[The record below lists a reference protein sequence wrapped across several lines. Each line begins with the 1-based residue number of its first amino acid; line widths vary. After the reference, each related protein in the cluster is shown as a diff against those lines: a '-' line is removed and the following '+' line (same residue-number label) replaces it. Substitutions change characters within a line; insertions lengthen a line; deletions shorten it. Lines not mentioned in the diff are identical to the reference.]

1 MHDRDE
7 ERRLLESEIERR
19 LAEFFAELR
28 EEFERLRLES
38 DGRWAG
44 FASRFEKRITGIVPE
59 ELFPE
64 REEPSAP
71 GQLSIAAARELDGAA
86 NQVEILHRLLEAC
99 RRQASR
105 AILLVLK
112 NGAWTVWKAS
122 GFAGGVS
129 AQEAVRQVT
138 LPATAEGPLARVL
151 AGTPCRLAAANEVSA
166 RLSCEDAADAVVV
179 PMTIRDKVSGAVY
192 ADAARGEEYRFDPEA
207 IALLTY
213 LAGLL
218 IERLPARKLRPSPT
232 LKEIEH
238 PGAPPQAP
246 SSTAE
251 YETRMLSLWQEPAD
265 AVREEQPQPSVASV
279 REATPGTAAGTRRL
293 TGPLAPPDEEEQ
305 LQPSVASVREA
316 APGTAAGTRRLTGPL
331 APPDED
337 EQHAEARRFAE
348 LLVSEIKLYN
358 ERAVRE
364 GREQGNLYKRLKEEI
379 DLSRQMYEQRIPE
392 AVRAGSDFLQEELVR
407 ILADGR
413 PEALGM

>member
-19 LAEFFAELR
+19 VSKIFAELR
-28 EEFERLRLES
+28 DEFEHLRLES

-44 FASRFEKRITGIVPE
+44 FASRFEQRIADIVPE
-59 ELFPE
+59 ELLPA
-64 REEPSAP
+64 REEPSEA
-71 GQLSIAAARELDGAA
+71 GQLPIASARELDEAA
-86 NQVEILHRLLEAC
+86 TQVEILHRLLEAC
-99 RRQASR
+99 RRYASR
-105 AILLVLK
+105 AILLVVK
-112 NGAWTVWKAS
+112 NGAWIVWKAS

-129 AQEAVRQVT
+129 AQEAVRRVT
-138 LPATAEGPLARVL
+138 LPTAAEGPLARVL
-151 AGTPCRLAAANEVSA
+151 AGSPCRLPAANEVSA
-166 RLSCEDAADAVVV
+166 RLSCEDAEDAVVV
-179 PMTIRDKVSGAVY
+179 PMTIRDRVSGAVY
-192 ADAARGEEYRFDPEA
+192 ADAARGEEHRFDPEA

-238 PGAPPQAP
+238 AAAPPQAP
-246 SSTAE
+246 SATAE
-251 YETRMLSLWQEPAD
+251 YDTRMLSLWQEPAV

-279 REATPGTAAGTRRL
+279 RG
-293 TGPLAPPDEEEQ
+293 
-305 LQPSVASVREA
+305 A
-316 APGTAAGTRRLTGPL
+316 APETAAGTRRLTGPL

-337 EQHAEARRFAE
+337 EQRAEARRFAE

-358 ERAVRE
+358 EHAVRE

-379 DLSRQMYEQRIPE
+379 DLSRRLYEQRIPE
-392 AVRAGSDFLQEELVR
+392 TVRAGSDFLHEELVR

-413 PEALGM
+413 AEALGI

>member
-19 LAEFFAELR
+19 LAELFAELR
-28 EEFERLRLES
+28 DEFERLRLES

-44 FASRFEKRITGIVPE
+44 FTSRFEQRIAGIVPE
-59 ELFPE
+59 ELLPA
-64 REEPSAP
+64 REEPSER
-71 GQLSIAAARELDGAA
+71 GQLSIAAVRELDGAA
-86 NQVEILHRLLEAC
+86 TQVEILHRLLEAC

-112 NGAWTVWKAS
+112 NGAWAVWKAS
-122 GFAGGVS
+122 GFAGGLS
-129 AQEAVRQVT
+129 AQEAVRRVT
-138 LPATAEGPLARVL
+138 LPAAAEGPLARVL
-151 AGTPCRLAAANEVSA
+151 AGSSCRLAAANEVSA

-192 ADAARGEEYRFDPEA
+192 ADAVLGEEYRFDPEA

-218 IERLPARKLRPSPT
+218 IERVSARKLRPSPA
-232 LKEIEH
+232 LKEIERAA
-238 PGAPPQAP
+238 APPEAP
-246 SSTAE
+246 SPTAE
-251 YETRMLSLWQEPAD
+251 YDKQMLSLWQEPAD
-265 AVREEQPQPSVASV
+265 AVREEPRQPSVATV
-279 REATPGTAAGTRRL
+279 RES
-293 TGPLAPPDEEEQ
+293 APEPA
-305 LQPSVASVREA
+305 VA
-316 APGTAAGTRRLTGPL
+316 TRRLTGPL

-337 EQHAEARRFAE
+337 EQRAEARRFAE

-379 DLSRQMYEQRIPE
+379 DLSRRLYEQRIPE